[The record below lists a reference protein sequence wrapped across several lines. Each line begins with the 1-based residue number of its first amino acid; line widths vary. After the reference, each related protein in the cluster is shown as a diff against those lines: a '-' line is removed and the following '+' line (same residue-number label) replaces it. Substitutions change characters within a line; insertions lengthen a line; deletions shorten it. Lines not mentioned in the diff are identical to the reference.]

1 MESQK
6 ADCSHLPEG
15 YLPLNKEENM
25 KKFAKL
31 FETDLG
37 QILVFKDASENTIE
51 ITFDT
56 QSPDF
61 STSCIKFT
69 FETDEH
75 DIKLGLDVKD
85 YEGVPIR
92 VDDFKKNTVYIDE
105 LNDDDW
111 QEQIRLMKEKL
122 DKANQKLIDIQDQDK
137 AP

>member
-69 FETDEH
+69 FETEN
-75 DIKLGLDVKD
+75 KLEIAFEFLT
-85 YEGVPIR
+85 E
-92 VDDFKKNTVYIDE
+92 
-105 LNDDDW
+105 
-111 QEQIRLMKEKL
+111 EK
-122 DKANQKLIDIQDQDK
+122 AYKLAKQGIEEVTGFL
-137 AP
+137 AGSEE